1 MKANVAVFFH
11 DYINCIIRGDYG
23 SYPSF
28 YTEKCKSDPNFKMPE
43 KFTMQGLYEI
53 HIEFMGFETNEAG
66 EPVSELYYVDY
77 RIYKNNGT
85 YRRDIL
91 PDEPRTR
98 IFEVTLG
105 NDPKINSITYIKT
118 VKD

>member
-1 MKANVAVFFH
+1 
-11 DYINCIIRGDYG
+11 
-23 SYPSF
+23 
-28 YTEKCKSDPNFKMPE
+28 MPE

-77 RIYKNNGT
+77 RIYENNGT